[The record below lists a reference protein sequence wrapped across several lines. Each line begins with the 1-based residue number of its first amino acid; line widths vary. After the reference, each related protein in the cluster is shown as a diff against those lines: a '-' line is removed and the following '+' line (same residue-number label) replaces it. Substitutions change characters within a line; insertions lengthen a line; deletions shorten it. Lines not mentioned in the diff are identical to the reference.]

1 MILYRGYK
9 LKDWIMKAIKAVM
22 RYESSILQFSN
33 RDWER
38 IKYISRSKI
47 FLEYIYRENEKLI
60 IIRSSTGKV
69 NKINSS
75 NYSQFVV
82 TLPLLVISQSW
93 IARNSANLGTG
104 EVSLR
109 IETRKSWTWRND
121 RVSSRDFR
129 PTNTRFDMFNA
140 TDGAHSGS
148 MQPWLHRI
156 NI

>member
-75 NYSQFVV
+75 NYSQFVI

-93 IARNSANLGTG
+93 IARNSANWGG
-104 EVSLR
+104 VVKNRNSEVVNVAKR
-109 IETRKSWTWRND
+109 PC
-121 RVSSRDFR
+121 SSRDFR

>member
-1 MILYRGYK
+1 
-9 LKDWIMKAIKAVM
+9 MKAIKAVM

-82 TLPLLVISQSW
+82 TLPLLVISQS
-93 IARNSANLGTG
+93 
-104 EVSLR
+104 
-109 IETRKSWTWRND
+109 
-121 RVSSRDFR
+121 
-129 PTNTRFDMFNA
+129 
-140 TDGAHSGS
+140 
-148 MQPWLHRI
+148 
-156 NI
+156 

>member
-1 MILYRGYK
+1 
-9 LKDWIMKAIKAVM
+9 MKAIKAVM

-75 NYSQFVV
+75 NYSQFVI
-82 TLPLLVISQSW
+82 TYCRCS
-93 IARNSANLGTG
+93 
-104 EVSLR
+104 
-109 IETRKSWTWRND
+109 
-121 RVSSRDFR
+121 
-129 PTNTRFDMFNA
+129 
-140 TDGAHSGS
+140 
-148 MQPWLHRI
+148 
-156 NI
+156 

>member
-121 RVSSRDFR
+121 RV
-129 PTNTRFDMFNA
+129 PPA
-140 TDGAHSGS
+140 TSGPRILALTCL
-148 MQPWLHRI
+148 MQRMARI
-156 NI
+156 RARCNRGCIA

>member
-1 MILYRGYK
+1 
-9 LKDWIMKAIKAVM
+9 MKAIKAVM

-75 NYSQFVV
+75 NYSQFVI
-82 TLPLLVISQSW
+82 TLPLLVISQS
-93 IARNSANLGTG
+93 
-104 EVSLR
+104 
-109 IETRKSWTWRND
+109 
-121 RVSSRDFR
+121 
-129 PTNTRFDMFNA
+129 
-140 TDGAHSGS
+140 
-148 MQPWLHRI
+148 
-156 NI
+156 

>member
-1 MILYRGYK
+1 
-9 LKDWIMKAIKAVM
+9 MKAIKAVM

-75 NYSQFVV
+75 NYSQFVI
-82 TLPLLVISQSW
+82 TLPLLIISQS
-93 IARNSANLGTG
+93 
-104 EVSLR
+104 
-109 IETRKSWTWRND
+109 
-121 RVSSRDFR
+121 
-129 PTNTRFDMFNA
+129 
-140 TDGAHSGS
+140 
-148 MQPWLHRI
+148 
-156 NI
+156 

>member
-1 MILYRGYK
+1 
-9 LKDWIMKAIKAVM
+9 MKAIKAVI

-75 NYSQFVV
+75 NYSQFVI
-82 TLPLLVISQSW
+82 TLPLLVISQS
-93 IARNSANLGTG
+93 
-104 EVSLR
+104 
-109 IETRKSWTWRND
+109 
-121 RVSSRDFR
+121 
-129 PTNTRFDMFNA
+129 
-140 TDGAHSGS
+140 
-148 MQPWLHRI
+148 
-156 NI
+156 